1 MSARAREFVN
11 AHPFLQAIH
20 LVTSRAD
27 VCSVRFCETSLRVL
41 ELLFD
46 LGLVS
51 TPATSPVNAANS
63 CNKDEAIRVDE
74 ELSRQSHGVDR
85 FDIFI
90 HLFHA
95 TVKFK
100 TSIQSVSARRVPSRL
115 RRFRALFIFRHY
127 TLPRTTF
134 DGPQLHRISGKYF
147 RSRPL
152 SFCVKR

>member
-41 ELLFD
+41 ELLCD
-46 LGLVS
+46 WVS
-51 TPATSPVNAANS
+51 TPAMSPVNAVNS

-74 ELSRQSHGVDR
+74 KLSRQSHGVDR

-115 RRFRALFIFRHY
+115 RRFRALSIFRHY

>member
-20 LVTSRAD
+20 SVTSRAD
-27 VCSVRFCETSLRVL
+27 ICSVRFCETSLSVM
-41 ELLFD
+41 ELLCD
-46 LGLVS
+46 WVS

-115 RRFRALFIFRHY
+115 RRFRALSIFRHY